1 MNALVNPVSE
11 SIFDLCRT
19 QREAD
24 ATRRNRVAERV
35 RAVAQELGAVRG
47 ANDGAW
53 QLQCPHCNQITF
65 IAERTGDVFTRRPA
79 NGATRCAAAAAIGRR
94 VWGAI

>member
-1 MNALVNPVSE
+1 MSE

-24 ATRRNRVAERV
+24 ATRRSRVAERV
-35 RAVAQELGAVRG
+35 RAVAQELGAVTG
-47 ANDGAW
+47 TTDGEW
-53 QLQCPHCNQITF
+53 QLHCPHCGGVTF
-65 IAERTGDVFTRRPA
+65 VAETGVVFTRGRRTA
-79 NGATRCAAAAAIGRR
+79 GTRCGAMTAIGQR